1 MFSTVRLHSVP
12 LVLFVLLTVTSA
24 PAAANETVPA
34 AAAVMPQSIQV
45 EVLLQSLTS
54 RMLEASPTF
63 KRQCDIIGASPS
75 IVVKVR
81 VVPAARNTLT
91 RATTTF
97 RRYTSGLTVA
107 DVEVPAASQL
117 VELLAHEFEHV
128 AEYVEGVDFKKMVRD
143 RPDEAYE
150 LRDGS
155 FETFRAVEAGRAA
168 AREIE
173 QKKAR

>member
-1 MFSTVRLHSVP
+1 MFSTVRVHSVT
-12 LVLFVLLTVTSA
+12 LVLFVLLTITSA
-24 PAAANETVPA
+24 PAAADEMVPA
-34 AAAVMPQSIQV
+34 VAVMPQSILV
-45 EVLLQSLTS
+45 ESLLRSLTT
-54 RMLEASPTF
+54 RMLAESPTF
-63 KRQCDIIGASPS
+63 KRQCDAIGASHS

-81 VVPAARNTLT
+81 VVPAAGNTLT

-97 RRYTSGLTVA
+97 RRYTSGLTIA
-107 DVEVPAASQL
+107 DVEIPAASRL
-117 VELLAHEFEHV
+117 VELLAHEFEHI
-128 AEYVEGVDFKKMVRD
+128 AEYVEGVNLKTMVRD

-173 QKKAR
+173 QKKAP